1 MGKSPETESLPF
13 EKRAEDFSEIPV
25 TVENK
30 GVVNPNLV
38 TAIPSQFTA
47 QVTDDKGRPLI
58 QTPAQESVP
67 IEIPGTKESLT
78 AFSKGTPDEAISW
91 FGAIWLRMFKKALYF
106 GRRVIFGGERQNAT

>member
-30 GVVNPNLV
+30 GVVNPV

-47 QVTDDKGRPLI
+47 QVTDDKGQPLI
-58 QTPAQESVP
+58 QPTNGQSVTITLPADPQQLSA
-67 IEIPGTKESLT
+67 T
-78 AFSKGTPDEAISW
+78 SKGNPDEAVSW
-91 FGAIWLRMFKKALYF
+91 FAAFWLRMFKKAVYF
-106 GRRVIFGGERQNAT
+106 GWRVITGGNNAS

>member
-30 GVVNPNLV
+30 GVVNPV
-38 TAIPSQFTA
+38 IAIPSQFTA

-58 QTPAQESVP
+58 QTPARDEFT
-67 IEIPGTKESLT
+67 IEIPRSREDLT
-78 AFSKGTPDEAISW
+78 ALSKGTPDEAVSW
-91 FGAIWLRMFKKALYF
+91 FAAAWLRVFKKA
-106 GRRVIFGGERQNAT
+106 V

>member
-30 GVVNPNLV
+30 GVVNPV

-47 QVTDDKGRPLI
+47 QVTDDKGNPLI
-58 QTPAQESVP
+58 QTPSREEIT
-67 IEIPGTKESLT
+67 IEIPGTKEELT
-78 AFSKGTPDEAISW
+78 ALSKGTPDEAIAW
-91 FGAIWLRMFKKALYF
+91 FGTFWLRTFKKAVHF
-106 GRRVIFGGERQNAT
+106 GWRVISGGGRHAT